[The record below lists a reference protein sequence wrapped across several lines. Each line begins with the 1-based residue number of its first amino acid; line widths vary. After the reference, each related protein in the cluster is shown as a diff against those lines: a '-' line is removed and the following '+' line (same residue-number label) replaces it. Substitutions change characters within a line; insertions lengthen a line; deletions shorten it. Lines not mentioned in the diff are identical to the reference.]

1 MKKEHKVI
9 AAAVAGVI
17 LTVCMLIFATPEFF
31 RYQSRMNANNQVTLN
46 EIKIRQQA
54 QLIEVEKQKAEIR
67 EQEAIG
73 IAKAQAII
81 NATLTDRFLQLE
93 AIKAQEQMAGSP
105 NHTQIYIPV
114 GQNGIPIVKNIDI
127 KE

>member
-1 MKKEHKVI
+1 MLR
-9 AAAVAGVI
+9 APAVVFFSAIVFI
-17 LTVCMLIFATPEFF
+17 IMLIFGVPEFI
-31 RYQSRMNANNQVTLN
+31 RYQDRQTALNEVTLN
-46 EIKIRQQA
+46 EIKIKQQG

-73 IAKAQAII
+73 VAKAQGII

-93 AIKAQEQMAGSP
+93 AIKAQERMASSP

-114 GQNGIPIVKNIDI
+114 GQNGIPIVKNLDP